1 MMKSMPDVSVL
12 IVDDDEVAA
21 EILQK
26 FTMFSFPEAR
36 IEWSWDGFQ
45 ALLVIEEVNPDII
58 LLDYMMPKIDG
69 MVFLEKMRALM
80 PKQDARIIV
89 VTAYADAKLEKDFL
103 DHGVDMVLSKPIT
116 YDNIK
121 PLFDSIKQKLI
132 AEAN

>member
-1 MMKSMPDVSVL
+1 MPDVSVL

-26 FTMFSFPEAR
+26 FTTFSFPDAR

-89 VTAYADAKLEKDFL
+89 VTAYADAKLEKEFL
-103 DHGVDMVLSKPIT
+103 DRGVDMVLSKPIT